1 MNKTISLL
9 RTVLIANVGVAVVI
23 AALYELDILPS
34 GMLAGRPQDEFLSTI
49 SMELITIVFIP
60 VALRLFKT
68 KDVEKRLEE
77 GNIKAFRKWGLVR
90 ILMITVPLVLNTLLY
105 YSFMNTTFGYMA
117 LILLICLPFI
127 YPAAIKFR

>member
-23 AALYELDILPS
+23 AALYELDIQPS
-34 GMLAGRPQDEFLSTI
+34 GILAGRPQDEFLSTI

-127 YPAAIKFR
+127 YPAARQ

>member
-1 MNKTISLL
+1 MNKTISFL

-34 GMLAGRPQDEFLSTI
+34 GMMTGRPQDEFLSTI

-77 GNIKAFRKWGLVR
+77 GDIKAFRKWGLVR

-127 YPAAIKFR
+127 YPAVRR

>member
-23 AALYELDILPS
+23 AAFYELDILPS

-127 YPAAIKFR
+127 YPASRK

>member
-34 GMLAGRPQDEFLSTI
+34 GMMAGRPQDEFLSTI
-49 SMELITIVFIP
+49 SMERITIVFIP

-77 GNIKAFRKWGLVR
+77 GNIKAFRKWGLLR

-127 YPAAIKFR
+127 YPASRK

>member
-34 GMLAGRPQDEFLSTI
+34 GMFTGRPQDEFLSTI

-127 YPAAIKFR
+127 YPAARQ

>member
-1 MNKTISLL
+1 MNKTINLL

-34 GMLAGRPQDEFLSTI
+34 GMFTGRPQDEFLSTI

-127 YPAAIKFR
+127 YPASRK

>member
-23 AALYELDILPS
+23 AALYELDVLPS
-34 GMLAGRPQDEFLSTI
+34 GILAGRPQDEFLSTI

-127 YPAAIKFR
+127 YPAVRK

>member
-23 AALYELDILPS
+23 AAFYELDILPS

-90 ILMITVPLVLNTLLY
+90 ILMITVPIVLNTLLY

-127 YPAAIKFR
+127 YPASRK

>member
-34 GMLAGRPQDEFLSTI
+34 GMFTGRPQDEFLSTI

-127 YPAAIKFR
+127 YPAIRK

>member
-34 GMLAGRPQDEFLSTI
+34 GMMAGRPQDEFLSTI

-90 ILMITVPLVLNTLLY
+90 ILIITVPLVLNTLLY

-127 YPAAIKFR
+127 YPASRK

>member
-23 AALYELDILPS
+23 AALYELDIQPS
-34 GMLAGRPQDEFLSTI
+34 GILAGRPQDEFLSTI

-77 GNIKAFRKWGLVR
+77 GNIKAFRKWGLLR

-127 YPAAIKFR
+127 YPASRK